1 MPTDTTSAT
10 TPGDP
15 GATGPSVRGCG
26 QSTVARRTETP
37 RRPAVA
43 PDQMGAEPRVR
54 TVTGLLADGVART
67 PRAELLRFGD
77 ESWTYEQAYVSSS
90 RLAHRLIETDGVT
103 PGDRVAIMLPN
114 VAQWPLTWFGVLGA
128 GAVAVP
134 VNSAYRAADL
144 AFVLRD
150 SGARVIVTDAER
162 LPLVREVLS
171 GDAALAGLRVIDV
184 ADAADAASP
193 ATAPDV
199 AITPDTLANLQYTS
213 GTTGFPK
220 ACMLTH
226 DYWTRIA
233 WSCAAAAGLGG
244 DDVLLTAQPF
254 SYMDPQW
261 NTVLALTAGAP
272 LVVLPRFSASGFMAD
287 VRRHRVTFCYV
298 LGAMPTL
305 LFKQPPHA
313 DDRDNHLRAVFCSA
327 IPPALHARLEDRW
340 DAPWREVY
348 GMTESGIDLLSPLDD
363 AACIGS
369 GSIGRP
375 VPTKRVRIVDA
386 HGAEVPAGTP
396 GELTV
401 SGAPMM
407 LGYWNRPEETARTLR
422 DGWLHTGDLAVAD
435 DRGEIR
441 LAGRI
446 KDMVRR
452 GGENVASAEVEAA
465 LEIDDA
471 VAAAAVVA
479 EPDDVLGEEVK
490 AFVQLTAG
498 GTGDQ
503 ATAEAIIARVAQQLA
518 RFKVPRYV
526 EFVADFPR
534 TPSERVSKPALR
546 AGAAAAPG
554 FTFDLRERGVAEPA
568 RSTDAGTLNAAAS
581 DASMPDAS
589 ESGLAV
595 SCASASGGAM
605 PDAGESGVAM
615 PDAGQAGAAMS
626 NAAGPAD
633 VATSNV
639 GTSDTAESDAA
650 ESDAAAGHVLVDVI
664 RDTAVITLRRP
675 SKLNALTVGMR
686 RRLAALIREYG
697 TGERA
702 RGIVLTGTGRAFSAG
717 EDLSA
722 PPTTF
727 AEMRETFETFHDIT
741 RAVLETRVPVV
752 AAINGIAVG
761 GASEITLC
769 CDARLGTPQT
779 TFFQPENARGLTIS
793 NASSVLLPRIV
804 RSHAMR
810 MVLGSER
817 IAADEALRIGLLDR
831 IVEPDELLD
840 HAIDTVR
847 AWTPEGRNNTA
858 LHLALLRP
866 SWKEIERAFALE
878 DAAADESWHS
888 GALTAGIESFWSA
901 RQSATTTG
909 ENR

>member
-1 MPTDTTSAT
+1 MPTDTTTVAT
-10 TPGDP
+10 TRD
-15 GATGPSVRGCG
+15 
-26 QSTVARRTETP
+26 ETP
-37 RRPAVA
+37 RPPAVTHE
-43 PDQMGAEPRVR
+43 QMGATPRVR
-54 TVTGLLADGVART
+54 TVTGLLADGAART
-67 PRAELLRFGD
+67 PGAELLRFGD
-77 ESWTYEQAYVSSS
+77 ASWTYAQADASSS
-90 RLAHRLIETDGVT
+90 RLAHRLIEAHGVT

-114 VAQWPLTWFGVLGA
+114 VAQWPLTWFAVLKA
-128 GAVAVP
+128 GAVTVP

-150 SGARVIVTDAER
+150 SGTRVIVTDAER
-162 LPLVREVLS
+162 LPLVRDVVS
-171 GDAALAGLRVIDV
+171 RDAALTGIRILDV
-184 ADAADAASP
+184 ADAADANFP

-233 WSCAAAAGLGG
+233 WGCAGAAGLGG

-298 LGAMPTL
+298 LGSMPTL
-305 LFKQPPHA
+305 LFKQPPAA

-327 IPPALHARLEDRW
+327 IPAALHAQLEDRW
-340 DAPWREVY
+340 GVPWRELY
-348 GMTESGIDLLSPLDD
+348 GMTESGIDLISPLDD
-363 AACIGS
+363 AAAVGS

-375 VPTKRVRIVDA
+375 MPTKRVRIVDA
-386 HGAEVPAGTP
+386 DGAEVPAGTP

-435 DRGEIR
+435 ERGEIR
-441 LAGRI
+441 LVGRI

-465 LEIDDA
+465 LETDDRV
-471 VAAAAVVA
+471 VASAVVP

-490 AFVQLTAG
+490 AFVQLAAG
-498 GTGDQ
+498 GTGDR
-503 ATAEAIIARVAQQLA
+503 ATAEAIITRVAERLA

-534 TPSERVSKPALR
+534 TPSERVSKPALEAR
-546 AGAAAAPG
+546 AAEAPG
-554 FTFDLRERGVAEPA
+554 TTFDLRDR
-568 RSTDAGTLNAAAS
+568 TT
-581 DASMPDAS
+581 
-589 ESGLAV
+589 SG
-595 SCASASGGAM
+595 ASAS
-605 PDAGESGVAM
+605 
-615 PDAGQAGAAMS
+615 
-626 NAAGPAD
+626 
-633 VATSNV
+633 
-639 GTSDTAESDAA
+639 SDPAA
-650 ESDAAAGHVLVDVI
+650 EHVLVEVI

-675 SKLNALTVGMR
+675 AKLNALTVEMR

-697 TGERA
+697 TGERV
-702 RGIVLTGTGRAFSAG
+702 RGIVITGTGRAFSAG
-717 EDLSA
+717 EDLGA

-727 AEMRETFETFHDIT
+727 AEMRETFETFHDVT
-741 RAVLETRVPVV
+741 RAVIETKVPVV

-779 TFFQPENARGLTIS
+779 EYFQPENARGLTIS
-793 NASSVLLPRIV
+793 NASSVLLTRIV
-804 RSHAMR
+804 RNHAMR

-817 IAADEALRIGLLDR
+817 IGAEEALRIGLLDQ
-831 IVEPDELLD
+831 IVEPDDLLD
-840 HAIDTVR
+840 RAIDLVR
-847 AWTPEGRNNTA
+847 AWTPEGGNNTA

-866 SWKEIERAFALE
+866 SSDEIERAFVLE
-878 DAAADESWHS
+878 DAAADASWNS
-888 GALTAGIESFWSA
+888 GAFTAGIEGFWSA
-901 RQSATTTG
+901 KKPAGPTG

>member
-1 MPTDTTSAT
+1 MPADPITAT
-10 TPGDP
+10 TPRDGTP
-15 GATGPSVRGCG
+15 G
-26 QSTVARRTETP
+26 
-37 RRPAVA
+37 RPAVA
-43 PDQMGAEPRVR
+43 LDRMGETPRVR
-54 TVTGLLADGVART
+54 TVTGLLADGAART
-67 PRAELLRFGD
+67 PGAELLRFGD
-77 ESWTYEQAYVSSS
+77 ASWTYEQADASSS
-90 RLAHRLIETDGVT
+90 RLAHRLIEADGVA

-114 VAQWPLTWFGVLGA
+114 VPQWPLTWFAVLKA
-128 GAVAVP
+128 GAVTVP

-150 SGARVIVTDAER
+150 SGARVIVTDTEH
-162 LPLVREVLS
+162 LPLVREVAS
-171 GDAALAGLRVIDV
+171 GDDALAGIRIVDV
-184 ADAADAASP
+184 ADIADTGAP

-233 WSCAAAAGLGG
+233 RDCAAAAGLGD

-305 LFKQPPHA
+305 LFKQPPTA

-327 IPPALHARLEDRW
+327 IPAALHAQLEDRW
-340 DAPWREVY
+340 GAPWRELY
-348 GMTESGIDLLSPLDD
+348 GMTESGIDLISPLADP
-363 AACIGS
+363 AAVGS
-369 GSIGRP
+369 GGIGRP

-386 HGAEVPAGTP
+386 DGAEVPAGTP

-407 LGYWNRPEETARTLR
+407 LGYWNRPEETARAMR

-441 LAGRI
+441 LVGRI

-465 LEIDDA
+465 LETDDR
-471 VAAAAVVA
+471 VVAAAVVA
-479 EPDDVLGEEVK
+479 EPDEVLGEELK
-490 AFVQLTAG
+490 AFVQLAAG
-498 GTGDQ
+498 GTGDR
-503 ATAEAIIARVAQQLA
+503 ATAEAIIARVAERLA

-546 AGAAAAPG
+546 ARAAEAPG
-554 FTFDLRERGVAEPA
+554 TTFDLRD
-568 RSTDAGTLNAAAS
+568 RSSSTSAAS
-581 DASMPDAS
+581 SDAA
-589 ESGLAV
+589 L
-595 SCASASGGAM
+595 
-605 PDAGESGVAM
+605 
-615 PDAGQAGAAMS
+615 
-626 NAAGPAD
+626 
-633 VATSNV
+633 
-639 GTSDTAESDAA
+639 SDTAA
-650 ESDAAAGHVLVDVI
+650 EHVLVDVI
-664 RDTAVITLRRP
+664 RDVAVITLRRP

-686 RRLAALIREYG
+686 LRLAALIREHG
-697 TGERA
+697 AGERA
-702 RGIVLTGTGRAFSAG
+702 RGIVITGTGRAFSAG

-727 AEMRETFETFHDIT
+727 AEMRETFETFHDVT
-741 RAVLETRVPVV
+741 RAVIETRVPVV

-793 NASSVLLPRIV
+793 NASSVLLTRIV
-804 RSHAMR
+804 SNHAMR
-810 MVLGSER
+810 IVLGSER
-817 IAADEALRIGLLDR
+817 IGAEEALRIGLIDQIVEQDDLLDR
-831 IVEPDELLD
+831 
-840 HAIDTVR
+840 AIDIVR
-847 AWTPEGRNNTA
+847 AWTPEGGNNTA

-866 SWKEIERAFALE
+866 SSEEIERAFVLE
-878 DAAADESWHS
+878 DAAADASWNS
-888 GALTAGIESFWSA
+888 GALTAGIAGFWNA
-901 RQSATTTG
+901 KKPATTTG
-909 ENR
+909 ENE

>member
-1 MPTDTTSAT
+1 M
-10 TPGDP
+10 
-15 GATGPSVRGCG
+15 GAT
-26 QSTVARRTETP
+26 
-37 RRPAVA
+37 
-43 PDQMGAEPRVR
+43 PRVR
-54 TVTGLLADGVART
+54 TVTGLLAGGAAQS
-67 PRAELLRFGD
+67 PGAELLRFGD
-77 ESWTYEQAYVSSS
+77 DSWTYEQADASSS
-90 RLAHRLIETDGVT
+90 RLAHRLIEADGVA

-114 VAQWPLTWFGVLGA
+114 VAWWPLTWFAVLKT
-128 GAVAVP
+128 GAVVVP

-150 SGARVIVTDAER
+150 SGAKVIVTDAEH
-162 LPLVREVLS
+162 LPLVRDVIS
-171 GDAALAGLRVIDV
+171 RDAALTGIRVLDV
-184 ADAADAASP
+184 ADAAGTDFP
-193 ATAPDV
+193 ATAPDI

-233 WSCAAAAGLGG
+233 WGCAAAAGLGD

-298 LGAMPTL
+298 LGSMPTL
-305 LFKQPPHA
+305 LFKQPPGA

-327 IPPALHARLEDRW
+327 IPAALHARLEDRW
-340 DAPWREVY
+340 GAPWRELY
-348 GMTESGIDLLSPLDD
+348 GMTESGIDLISPLDD
-363 AACIGS
+363 AAAVGS
-369 GSIGRP
+369 GGIGRP
-375 VPTKRVRIVDA
+375 VPTKQVRIVDA
-386 HGAEVPAGTP
+386 DGAEVPAGTP

-422 DGWLHTGDLAVAD
+422 NGWLHTGDLAVAD

-441 LAGRI
+441 LVGRI

-465 LEIDDA
+465 LETDDR
-471 VAAAAVVA
+471 VVAAAVVA
-479 EPDDVLGEEVK
+479 EPDEVLGEEVK
-490 AFVQLTAG
+490 AFVQLAAG
-498 GTGDQ
+498 GTGDR
-503 ATAEAIIARVAQQLA
+503 AMAEAIVARVAERLA

-534 TPSERVSKPALR
+534 TPSERVSKPALKAR
-546 AGAAAAPG
+546 AAEVPG
-554 FTFDLRERGVAEPA
+554 TTFDVRDRTPA
-568 RSTDAGTLNAAAS
+568 RRCAS
-581 DASMPDAS
+581 PDA
-589 ESGLAV
+589 A
-595 SCASASGGAM
+595 
-605 PDAGESGVAM
+605 
-615 PDAGQAGAAMS
+615 Q
-626 NAAGPAD
+626 
-633 VATSNV
+633 
-639 GTSDTAESDAA
+639 SDAA
-650 ESDAAAGHVLVDVI
+650 GEHVLVDMI

-675 SKLNALTVGMR
+675 AKLNALTVEMR
-686 RRLAALIREYG
+686 LRLAALIRDYG

-702 RGIVLTGTGRAFSAG
+702 RGIVITGTGRAFSAG
-717 EDLSA
+717 EDLGV

-727 AEMRETFETFHDIT
+727 AEMRETFETFHDVT
-741 RAVLETRVPVV
+741 RAVIETKVPVI

-769 CDARLGTPQT
+769 CDARLGTPRT
-779 TFFQPENARGLTIS
+779 EFFQPENARGLTIS

-804 RSHAMR
+804 RTHAMR

-817 IAADEALRIGLLDR
+817 VGAEEALRIGLIDQ
-831 IVEPDELLD
+831 IVEPDGLLER
-840 HAIDTVR
+840 AIDLVR
-847 AWTPEGRNNTA
+847 AWTPEGGNTA

-866 SWKEIERAFALE
+866 SSEEIERAFALE
-878 DAAADESWHS
+878 DTAADASWNS
-888 GALTAGIESFWSA
+888 GAFTAGITGFWNA
-901 RQSATTTG
+901 KKPAAATG
-909 ENR
+909 ENE